1 MSMPGPPRGRPP
13 NRLGYGD
20 RGRGPGVAVYT
31 GTDGRDLLINDPD
44 GWEVSNPRLW
54 WEGPAGGDGTG
65 GPIGNPPPGA
75 TTPHGLPA
83 AVTRCTSL
91 LADTL
96 AGMPWRVMR
105 GRVRLAAPDW
115 VTDPQAKRR
124 DLRIAAGPV
133 PEWRRSA
140 MEFWS
145 WTLTSMLW
153 EGEGVIY
160 VPTRNEDGSP
170 APPLWQLNP
179 HDLEIDGGDYV
190 IPPGRGGEG

>member
-1 MSMPGPPRGRPP
+1 MSMPLRPP
-13 NRLGYGD
+13 NRIGYDGLVRD
-20 RGRGPGVAVYT
+20 ARPGVNVYT
-31 GTDGRDLLINDPD
+31 GTDGRDMLINDPD
-44 GWEVSNPRLW
+44 GWEVDRPELW
-54 WEGPAGGDGTG
+54 WSGPAGGDGTG

-75 TTPHGLPA
+75 TEGRNLPA

-105 GRVRLAAPDW
+105 DRDRLPAPDW
-115 VTDPQAKRR
+115 ITDPQAKRR

-160 VPTRNEDGSP
+160 VPTRNDDGQPGAAALAAQP
-170 APPLWQLNP
+170 ARYR
-179 HDLEIDGGDYV
+179 H
-190 IPPGRGGEG
+190 